1 MSNSHSFFS
10 RLPLNIGTK
19 KPNPLNSMDFSR
31 FVSHPLL
38 NTSQHANTISNLNKP
53 LSLSLDYIP
62 RDSIRFLTTR
72 WQVNP
77 FFTKLTF
84 LFLWRIELNGIKMQ
98 KIQEKHSHAPGLH
111 EQNLCTCR
119 LHQALA
125 KKLGQGP
132 FLVILGCIFFVLP
145 SDGVNNY
152 YLAVPQHLPIPT

>member
-84 LFLWRIELNGIKMQ
+84 FIFMAYWIKWHQNAKNTGEAQPCTWSAWAVPLHLSLTSSSSQ
-98 KIQEKHSHAPGLH
+98 KIRTGAIFSHFGVHLF
-111 EQNLCTCR
+111 CSSIR
-119 LHQALA
+119 W
-125 KKLGQGP
+125 GQ
-132 FLVILGCIFFVLP
+132 
-145 SDGVNNY
+145 
-152 YLAVPQHLPIPT
+152 